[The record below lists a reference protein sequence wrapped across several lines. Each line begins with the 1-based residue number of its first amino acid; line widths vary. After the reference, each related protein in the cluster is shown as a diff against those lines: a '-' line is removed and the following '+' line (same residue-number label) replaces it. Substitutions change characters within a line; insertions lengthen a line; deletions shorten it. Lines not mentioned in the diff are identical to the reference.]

1 MLYENKIIKAVAVL
15 MSGTILRQSVQL
27 SAVRSAWRHINE
39 KAGLRAG
46 VERHQSRVNVVV
58 LIGGDIMV

>member
-27 SAVRSAWRHINE
+27 SAV
-39 KAGLRAG
+39 
-46 VERHQSRVNVVV
+46 
-58 LIGGDIMV
+58 